1 MAAITRGMDCVAQVT
16 RAGVPGRNAL
26 PSSSKRCNHLRPR
39 HSANCK
45 RLPMKTLRLLQSA
58 EDSGPLHLPL
68 QGLYADLDMG
78 RGSVRMTDE
87 FATIAPSLQAEVLQD
102 WMQALEQLR
111 RRALTQ
117 IYRDMSARCKDLPAT
132 ERVAAFRSSCEQ
144 AGLEVP
150 PDLAIVLQHARGGQA

>member
-1 MAAITRGMDCVAQVT
+1 
-16 RAGVPGRNAL
+16 
-26 PSSSKRCNHLRPR
+26 
-39 HSANCK
+39 
-45 RLPMKTLRLLQSA
+45 MKTLRLLQTA

-78 RGSVRMTDE
+78 RGSVRMGDE
-87 FATIAPSLQAEVLQD
+87 FAAIPPSLQAEVLQD

-117 IYRDMSARCKDLPAT
+117 IYRDMSSRCKDLPAA
-132 ERVAAFRSSCEQ
+132 ERVAAFRRSCEE

-150 PDLAIVLQHARGGQA
+150 PDLSILLQTERGGQS